1 MKKMQLLLP
10 LLLASLISAASGTEC
25 PQQCGDVNIPYP
37 FGIGDGCYLET
48 ALVGDNKQQPF
59 NVTCSSDNRT
69 SSIGKLELLSVDVA
83 HGKVRV
89 KSPVSS
95 WCRDP
100 ANKSSMGEQ
109 DTWWY
114 DLSAAF
120 RVSDADNKLTVLGC
134 NVLAYV
140 WSRDGGADDKYI
152 VGCNATCAAAT
163 AGARSPAASGAGD
176 GGGDGSSC
184 CDADGCCQAPI
195 RPGTSFDVSF
205 VDDYDGGNDNSSGP
219 TSPCAY
225 AMLVETKAFKFRRTY
240 VTTRELSSAG
250 GGGQVPMVLD
260 WSVGN
265 QTCDVGGKNTAAV
278 YAACRSG
285 NSHCVPS
292 NNGPG
297 YLCSCSQGY
306 EGNPYQ
312 DDGCKDIDECKT
324 MDQPCPAYSIC
335 RNTHGRHECY
345 ELKWLLG
352 IVGSCIFVVLLGTAM
367 SCTYAIREKKRL
379 AAIKRQH
386 FRQHGGYILFEQ
398 MKSREGQGH
407 SFTLFTKEELED
419 ATNKFNEQNVLG
431 KGGNG
436 TVYRGNL
443 KDGRAVAIKRCRIAD
458 DERQRR
464 EFGKEMLIL
473 SQVNHRNIVKLY
485 GCCLEVEVP
494 MLVYQFIPNGTLHE
508 LIHRDGAPP
517 SFAVLLKIAH
527 EAADAMAYLH
537 SMASPPIIHGDVKS
551 PNILLDDN
559 YAVKVSDFGASVLA
573 PTDNAHL
580 VTLVQGTRGYLD
592 PEYMQTCRLTDKSDV
607 YSFGVVLLELL
618 TRRMALA
625 MTAPEEERSLAAH
638 FLSSMRDGKLD
649 ALLDLWI
656 KDEVRADVIEM
667 VATLA
672 KRCLE
677 MSGEKRPSMLEVAE
691 ELDSI
696 RKLCLPGDITILV
709 CDS

>member
-1 MKKMQLLLP
+1 MKIMKKMQLLLP
-10 LLLASLISAASGTEC
+10 LPLLAALLSPRLPPASSAAVEC
-25 PQQCGDVNIPYP
+25 PEQCGDVKIPYP
-37 FGIGDGCYLET
+37 FGIGHGCYLET
-48 ALVGDNKQQPF
+48 AGAGNDTNMQPF
-59 NVTCSSDNRT
+59 NVTCHDNRT
-69 SSIGKLELLSVDVA
+69 ATIGELELLSVDVA
-83 HGKVRV
+83 RGKVRV

-95 WCRDP
+95 WCRDQ
-100 ANKSSMGEQ
+100 ANGSMGAQ

-114 DLSAAF
+114 DMAAAF

-134 NVLAYV
+134 NVLAYI

-152 VGCNATCAAAT
+152 VGCNATCAAAL
-163 AGARSPAASGAGD
+163 A
-176 GGGDGSSC
+176 DGSC
-184 CDADGCCQAPI
+184 RDVGGCCQAPI
-195 RPGTSFDVSF
+195 RPGTSFDLNF
-205 VDDYDGGNDNSSGP
+205 VDDYGGGGNDSSGDGGGARSGP

-225 AMLVETKAFKFRRTY
+225 AMLVETKAFDFRKTY
-240 VTTRELSSAG
+240 VTTRDLSSA

-265 QTCDVGGKNTAAV
+265 QTCDVAQRNTG
-278 YAACRSG
+278 YACRG
-285 NSHCVPS
+285 ANSKCEDS
-292 NNGPG
+292 KNGRG
-297 YLCSCSQGY
+297 YLCNCPEGY
-306 EGNPYQ
+306 QGNPYHP
-312 DDGCKDIDECKT
+312 DGGCKDIDECKT
-324 MDQPCPAYSIC
+324 MDKPCPAYSIC

-345 ELKWLLG
+345 ELKWLLW
-352 IVGSCIFVVLLGTAM
+352 IVGTCIFVVLLGTGM

-386 FRQHGGYILFEQ
+386 FRQHGGYILFEE
-398 MKSREGQGH
+398 MKSRQAQGH

-443 KDGRAVAIKRCRIAD
+443 KDGRVVAIKRCRVAD

-494 MLVYQFIPNGTLHE
+494 MLVYQFIPNGTLYE

-517 SFAVLLKIAH
+517 SFAVQLKIAH
-527 EAADAMAYLH
+527 EAADALTYLH

-551 PNILLDDN
+551 PNILLDEN
-559 YAVKVSDFGASVLA
+559 YTVKVSDFGASVLA
-573 PTDNAHL
+573 PTDNAHI

-592 PEYMQTCRLTDKSDV
+592 PEYMQTCSLTDRSDV

-618 TRRMALA
+618 TRRTALTMA
-625 MTAPEEERSLAAH
+625 APEEERSLAAH

-649 ALLDLWI
+649 GLLDAWI

-667 VATLA
+667 VAALA
-672 KRCLE
+672 KQCLE

-691 ELDSI
+691 ELDRI

-709 CDS
+709 SDN